1 MQWISIHVDA
11 CTWKF
16 SVWLGL
22 DSTEIMMKVCGSYDS
37 PPCTYKCVH
46 FEICSSSLQLEVVE
60 MLRKLRDYN

>member
-1 MQWISIHVDA
+1 M
-11 CTWKF
+11 
-16 SVWLGL
+16 WLGL

-46 FEICSSSLQLEVVE
+46 FEICSSSLQLDQTSRPKTDEVVE